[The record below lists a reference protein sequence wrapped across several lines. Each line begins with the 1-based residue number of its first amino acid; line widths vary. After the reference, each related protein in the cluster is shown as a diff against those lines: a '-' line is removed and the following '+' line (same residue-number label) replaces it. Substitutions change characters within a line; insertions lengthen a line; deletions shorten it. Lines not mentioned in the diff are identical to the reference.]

1 MKEERKE
8 RGKKG
13 RAERKPISL
22 KRKCP
27 PNREEGRGFSFC
39 LEIETWLKRDKRS
52 GAPPL
57 HRLHRHRG
65 KRKRGGN
72 IAKEREGQLIG
83 KISAVIFL
91 ALPLSVLFFPTPCR
105 GI

>member
-8 RGKKG
+8 RGRRGG
-13 RAERKPISL
+13 RNGNPFRLSANAPP
-22 KRKCP
+22 P

-57 HRLHRHRG
+57 HSLHRHRG
-65 KRKRGGN
+65 KRKRGG
-72 IAKEREGQLIG
+72 KYCEEEGR
-83 KISAVIFL
+83 
-91 ALPLSVLFFPTPCR
+91 TTYW
-105 GI
+105 

>member
-22 KRKCP
+22 KRKCL

-39 LEIETWLKRDKRS
+39 LEIGTWLKRDKRS

-65 KRKRGGN
+65 KRKRGK
-72 IAKEREGQLIG
+72 ILRRRG
-83 KISAVIFL
+83 KDNLLVRY
-91 ALPLSVLFFPTPCR
+91 PQ
-105 GI
+105 